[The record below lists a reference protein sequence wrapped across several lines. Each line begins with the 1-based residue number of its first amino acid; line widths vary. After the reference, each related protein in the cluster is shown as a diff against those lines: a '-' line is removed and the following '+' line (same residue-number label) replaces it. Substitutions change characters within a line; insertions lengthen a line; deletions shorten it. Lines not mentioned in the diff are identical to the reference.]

1 MELIKKDRTW
11 AQTWG
16 GALFLNRVDGKL
28 VPEYDDVVSHPIA
41 LSCMRTKVRD
51 FKYTDISEFL
61 DDVTLLHNNCV
72 AFNTGKPSAGLMK
85 CSETLVKLA
94 TKMAEDGPLNK
105 PALLKKWNGLIS
117 QNGFG
122 ACGRFDFDQK

>member
-16 GALFLNRVDGKL
+16 AAPFLNRVDGKL
-28 VPEYDDVVSHPIA
+28 IPGYDDVVSHPIA
-41 LSCMRTKVRD
+41 LSCMRTKARD

-61 DDVTLLHNNCV
+61 DDVKLLHNNC
-72 AFNTGKPSAGLMK
+72 AAYNNGKPTEQLIK
-85 CSETLVKLA
+85 NSETLLKLA
-94 TKMAEDGPLNK
+94 TKMAEVGPMNK